1 MVSGAHLDLDQLL
14 SIAEGELS
22 AARAAGAHLAGCPA
36 CQAELARLRSFVAA
50 VGEELLETRPGC
62 MTPDEIATLAPG
74 AEADHPHLA
83 DCPLCREEWQAL
95 LAFEAARTLAA
106 HTGPFVRPQ
115 LFERGGREL
124 YAARGAFEVDLRE
137 GAERAGTVASAKVS
151 LRVAAGEILLR
162 VEGTPTNPLRLLL
175 ESDLLEK
182 RLDLAP
188 GELRLPLAGWKRAKV
203 EAR

>member
-1 MVSGAHLDLDQLL
+1 MVSGAHLDLDLLL

-22 AARAAGAHLAGCPA
+22 AARVADGHLAGCPA

-50 VGEELLETRPGC
+50 VGEELLEARPGC

-74 AEADHPHLA
+74 AEVDHPHLA

-95 LAFEAARTLAA
+95 LALEAARNLGADA
-106 HTGPFVRPQ
+106 GPFVRPQ
-115 LFERGGREL
+115 LFERGGRDL

-137 GAERAGTVASAKVS
+137 GAERAGTVANAKVS

-203 EAR
+203 EAQ